1 VAKPDEAKTAPET
14 LREKAEAVVQGSP
27 PVRKEV
33 YAEENQRLIQ
43 ELEVRQIEL
52 EMQNEELRT
61 AQAEREASRSRYY
74 DLYDLAPVGY
84 FTLDEKGLVLEVNL
98 AGAQLLGVERRSLVG
113 QSLVRFVA
121 PDSRCMYSAHRERV
135 FSTRSR
141 QACELRLLKQ
151 PVASVYVRMESV
163 SGEGVFGEPSRE
175 WTVLTDITDRKRAEQ
190 ELLRARAELQRQV
203 DERTREL
210 LLANRVLG
218 LEVEDQKQMAEALLE
233 SEMQYSTLVE
243 NALVGIMLY
252 QDAKVRFVNRAFA
265 DIWGYPRDEILEMDH
280 MSLVYAEDRA
290 ALRARGA
297 QSLKGKEL
305 PAEYELRG
313 VRKDGHTLWLYARA
327 MLIIYEKR
335 PAVLINV
342 VDITR
347 QKEVENSLRSSER
360 ELRILSSRLLSAQD
374 EERRRIGRDL
384 HDVIGQS
391 LSAIKFRL
399 ENAISDA
406 SQDLVPSRLDPFKD
420 IVPIIADAIGEIRR
434 IEKGLWPSV
443 LDGLGLRAAISWLCR
458 EFRDTYAHITLE
470 TEIEVDEEGM
480 SLDVKAAVF
489 RIIQEAL
496 NNTAKYS
503 QADQVFVSLIGVN
516 GGMGLA
522 VWDTGVGFDTDR
534 VLENP
539 TIRGLG
545 LTSMKERAE
554 LTGGSL
560 TIESA
565 QGRGASVFVTWPGA
579 ALRR

>member
-121 PDSRCMYSAHRERV
+121 PDSRSTYSVHRERV

-175 WTVLTDITDRKRAEQ
+175 WTVL
-190 ELLRARAELQRQV
+190 

-265 DIWGYPRDEILEMDH
+265 DIWGYPRDEILEMDP

-434 IEKGLWPSV
+434 IEKVLWPSV

-503 QADQVFVSLIGVN
+503 QADQVFVSLIGVK